1 MTVAPSSCSRLK
13 RLNHW
18 TWSFQRA
25 SCPFPGHSTWYK
37 VVIQHHLG
45 PDDITD
51 KPLLSSC
58 SLMHPFTQH
67 LRMEA
72 TCAYTYYVKHHCSHG
87 KLKLNNILKL
97 SGAWIKKLLALMI
110 INRELPTMLYFPSNS
125 IIIFNLRQM
134 KETVHYSRNT
144 FLHYF

>member
-1 MTVAPSSCSRLK
+1 MTVAPSSHSRFK

-18 TWSFQRA
+18 AWSFQRA
-25 SCPFPGHSTWYK
+25 SCPFTGHSTWYM
-37 VVIQHHLG
+37 VVIQRHLG
-45 PDDITD
+45 PDEITD

-58 SLMHPFTQH
+58 SLMYPFTQH

-72 TCAYTYYVKHHCSHG
+72 TCAYTSYVEHHCSHG
-87 KLKLNNILKL
+87 KLKLNNILKV
-97 SGAWIKKLLALMI
+97 SGAWIKKI
-110 INRELPTMLYFPSNS
+110 PSSYDYKERTMLYFPSNS
-125 IIIFNLRQM
+125 IIIFNLWQM